1 MRITRDATGVLRC
14 VTDGHSYR
22 VHERIH
28 ERIHAKGCSYHIVQK
43 GLQVSC
49 TRAVRAFLKAPAGG
63 TGPLSTLPSASM
75 DAIWSKVAPADRK
88 AVSETSRTM
97 NTAVKMFHRRLAEIA
112 RAPMPLYRQQIER
125 LTPNELMTLED
136 YLADNAPPFP
146 FGQHDDELVNAANM
160 EAFQEASRKMELI
173 EAVLRPPPVR
183 LAVLRPPPVR

>member
-1 MRITRDATGVLRC
+1 MRITRDAKGLLRC

-22 VHERIH
+22 IRERIH
-28 ERIHAKGCSYHIVQK
+28 ERIHAKGRSYHIVQK

-49 TRAVRAFLKAPAGG
+49 TRAVRAFLKAQPQAGGTSG

-97 NTAVKMFHRRLAEIA
+97 NTAVKTFNRRLAEIA
-112 RAPMPLYRQQIER
+112 QAPMALYRQQIEH

-136 YLADNAPPFP
+136 YLTDNAPPFP

-160 EAFQEASRKMELI
+160 EAFQEGLRKMELI
-173 EAVLRPPPVR
+173 EAILRPPPR
-183 LAVLRPPPVR
+183 

>member
-1 MRITRDATGVLRC
+1 MRITRDAKGLLRC

-22 VHERIH
+22 IFERIH
-28 ERIHAKGCSYHIVQK
+28 ERIHVKGHSYHIVQK

-49 TRAVRAFLKAPAGG
+49 TRAVRAFLKAQALAEAQAGGTSG

-88 AVSETSRTM
+88 AVRETSRTM
-97 NTAVKMFHRRLAEIA
+97 NTAVKTFIRRLAEIA

-136 YLADNAPPFP
+136 YIADNAPPFP

-173 EAVLRPPPVR
+173 DAILRPPPAR
-183 LAVLRPPPVR
+183 

>member
-1 MRITRDATGVLRC
+1 MRITRDAKGLLRC

-22 VHERIH
+22 IRERIH
-28 ERIHAKGCSYHIVQK
+28 ERIHAKGRSYHIVQK

-49 TRAVRAFLKAPAGG
+49 TRAVRAFLTAESQAGG

-97 NTAVKMFHRRLAEIA
+97 NTAVKTFHRRLAEIA
-112 RAPMPLYRQQIER
+112 QAPMPLYRQQIEH

-136 YLADNAPPFP
+136 YLTDNAPPFP

-160 EAFQEASRKMELI
+160 EAFQEGLRKMELI
-173 EAVLRPPPVR
+173 EAILRPPPR
-183 LAVLRPPPVR
+183 